1 MTGLPS
7 VIQSGGVLKGES
19 LRLAEARLVFFVFS
33 AFTNAVA
40 FATLRKQKSLSQLM
54 LQQAFAFCRD
64 DWIRTSDL
72 YVPNVAHYRA
82 VLHPAKSAV
91 KIENSP
97 YKSRLS

>member
-1 MTGLPS
+1 
-7 VIQSGGVLKGES
+7 
-19 LRLAEARLVFFVFS
+19 
-33 AFTNAVA
+33 
-40 FATLRKQKSLSQLM
+40 M